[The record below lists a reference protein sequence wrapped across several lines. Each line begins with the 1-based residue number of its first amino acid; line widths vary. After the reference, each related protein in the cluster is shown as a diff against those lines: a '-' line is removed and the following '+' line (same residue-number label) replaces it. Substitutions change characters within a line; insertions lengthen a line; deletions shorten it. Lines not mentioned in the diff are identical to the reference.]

1 MELANEC
8 TDYGNL
14 FDRARK
20 HAGLKVVKTKVLKR
34 LASIAWNQQITLKE
48 KREAQ
53 KNKGKGKADAMS
65 RAILSGFESNR
76 KRH

>member
-1 MELANEC
+1 MDMANEC

-14 FDRARK
+14 LDRARK

-34 LASIAWNQQITLKE
+34 LAGIAWDQQVALKE

-53 KNKGKGKADAMS
+53 KS
-65 RAILSGFESNR
+65 S
-76 KRH
+76 KRLV